1 MPRLPASMLAFALG
15 AVAAVALSA
24 CGGGGAKLLPGET
37 AREITANLDTV
48 KQLTD
53 EGDCVGAENAAAQV
67 SEQIEELGG
76 VDRKLKQALQEGAAR
91 LSEVIAEC
99 EEANGEALAPAE
111 VAPETEGEGEKASK
125 AAKKEQAREA
135 EEEKQPPASGKAE
148 GSPEL
153 PPQANGK
160 GKELENGNAPPPAD
174 GGEEEAVSPSGGVSS
189 GSPATGEGG

>member
-1 MPRLPASMLAFALG
+1 MLAFALG
-15 AVAAVALSA
+15 AAAAVALSA
-24 CGGGGAKLLPGET
+24 CGGGDARLLPGET

-76 VDRKLKQALQEGAAR
+76 VDRELKQALRGGSAR
-91 LSEVIAEC
+91 LNEVIAEC
-99 EEANGEALAPAE
+99 EEANDEALAPAE

-125 AAKKEQAREA
+125 AARKERQEQAREA
-135 EEEKQPPASGKAE
+135 REEKRPPPASGEAE

-160 GKELENGNAPPPAD
+160 DKGLENGNAPPPAG
-174 GGEEEAVSPSGGVSS
+174 GGEEEAVSPSGGVSP